1 MPLKDPIARKAYSKA
16 YTERKKEE
24 HKASYEEN
32 KEKHREYYQQN
43 KEKLNDYNKARYRAI
58 KELIGDQKIEIN
70 LSKPNQTQK

>member
-43 KEKLNDYNKARYRAI
+43 KERLNEYNKARYRAI
-58 KELIGDQKIEIN
+58 KQLIGDQKIIVEIPAN
-70 LSKPNQTQK
+70 SQAD